1 MSVAQLEALEN
12 DFQSY
17 LLRGAADIERS
28 VVGTT
33 RVPIATRLAIYGDAY
48 RLRLI
53 ETLQSHYPAL
63 LALLGEEEFAALAN
77 AYVQAHDSTF
87 ASIRYYGAA
96 LAALLAA
103 APRYAARPWMAELAR
118 FEWAMTEVFDAAD
131 AAPITAQALSEVA
144 PQEWAQLG
152 FGFDP
157 SVRCLEL
164 TWNAPSL
171 WRALTDAKEPPAPA
185 AQPEPVAWL
194 LWRRDLQ
201 IYFRPL
207 PALENRALAQARAG
221 RSFGALCDELA
232 TALDANEA
240 PPRAAAL
247 LREWVESGL
256 IVGIAACEE

>member
-1 MSVAQLEALEN
+1 MADLEAIEN

-17 LLRGAADIERS
+17 LLRGAAEIEKS

-63 LALLGEEEFAALAN
+63 FALLGEEEFSALGN
-77 AYVQAHDSTF
+77 SYVQAHDSTF

-96 LAALLAA
+96 LDALLAT
-103 APRYAARPWMAELAR
+103 APRYASRPWMAELAR

-131 AAPITAQALSEVA
+131 ASPITVEVLSAVA
-144 PQEWAQLG
+144 PQDWARLG
-152 FGFDP
+152 FAFDA

-164 TWNAPSL
+164 TWNAPAF
-171 WRALTDAKEPPAPA
+171 WRALTDAQEPPAPE
-185 AQPEPVAWL
+185 AQPQPVAWL

-207 PALENRALAQARAG
+207 SALENEALARARGG
-221 RSFGALCDELA
+221 RSFGDLCDALA
-232 TALDANEA
+232 AALDASEA